1 MRTKIEIV
9 SVNVGRPAPLAYQ
22 NKIVPSGI
30 GKTPVS
36 VPLQLSLLN
45 LDGDEQ
51 ADLVHH
57 GGRDKAVCVYC
68 VEHYPYWESLTG
80 TTLSFGAFGENVT
93 VDGLTELEAYIGDT
107 FQWGD
112 AIVQISQPRQPC
124 FKLAAKHG
132 WPELPKQVEKTG
144 YTGYYFRV
152 LEEGRVSADSSLQLL
167 ERDPQAVTIDYA
179 NRIMYRDQTNAAAM
193 ERLLQLPALS
203 ASWQAT
209 FRKRL
214 AKLN

>member
-1 MRTKIEIV
+1 M
-9 SVNVGRPAPLAYQ
+9 
-22 NKIVPSGI
+22 
-30 GKTPVS
+30 S

-93 VDGLTELEAYIGDT
+93 VGGLTELEAYIGDT

-132 WPELPKQVEKTG
+132 WPELPKQVEKKPDIPVIISVYWKKAGCPQTAAC
-144 YTGYYFRV
+144 
-152 LEEGRVSADSSLQLL
+152 SCSS
-167 ERDPQAVTIDYA
+167 VT
-179 NRIMYRDQTNAAAM
+179 
-193 ERLLQLPALS
+193 
-203 ASWQAT
+203 
-209 FRKRL
+209 RKP
-214 AKLN
+214 

>member
-93 VDGLTELEAYIGDT
+93 VGGLTELEAYIGDT

>member
-1 MRTKIEIV
+1 MKLISEIRFNGETR
-9 SVNVGRPAPLAYQ
+9 SYKSASPASLALNWQPSTAGR
-22 NKIVPSGI
+22 NFRSKS
-30 GKTPVS
+30 K
-36 VPLQLSLLN
+36 
-45 LDGDEQ
+45 
-51 ADLVHH
+51 
-57 GGRDKAVCVYC
+57 
-68 VEHYPYWESLTG
+68 
-80 TTLSFGAFGENVT
+80 
-93 VDGLTELEAYIGDT
+93 
-107 FQWGD
+107 
-112 AIVQISQPRQPC
+112 
-124 FKLAAKHG
+124 
-132 WPELPKQVEKTG
+132 KTG

>member
-57 GGRDKAVCVYC
+57 GGREKAVCVYC

-93 VDGLTELEAYIGDT
+93 VGGLTELEAYIGDT

>member
-80 TTLSFGAFGENVT
+80 STLSFGAFGENVT
-93 VDGLTELEAYIGDT
+93 AGGLTELEAYIGDT